1 MADEEEGAGSMSIA
15 QVLEIAKKLT
25 SLQRSIAFSE
35 TTEKPFT
42 GETTNGYAQD
52 NMEKGTYIGAI
63 SSTPLFES
71 EAKYDAET
79 GWPSFSAPVPG
90 SVIERLDPCDMSMA
104 GRAEP
109 PLSQT
114 FGCDVPDETPKGE
127 SLIRQEVI
135 DAKSGAHL
143 GHVFNDGPKGG
154 KRYSMNAGALT
165 FVPAK

>member
-1 MADEEEGAGSMSIA
+1 MSIA
-15 QVLEIAKKLT
+15 QVLEIAKTLT

-52 NMEKGTYIGAI
+52 NMEKGTYVGAI
-63 SSTPLFES
+63 SGTPLFES

-90 SVIERLDPCDMSMA
+90 NVIERLDPCDMSMA

-114 FGCDVPDETPKGE
+114 FGCDVPDETPKGKNPE
-127 SLIRQEVI
+127 TKSLIRQEVI

-154 KRYSMNAGALT
+154 KRYSVNAGALT